1 MGCFCCVINLEPFSG
16 VLFLVGSCFKC
27 INKLPFHFPLGNR
40 TPCGFCL
47 TVWTILIACST
58 GDQSQGRRGESVI
71 RYNHSQHWA
80 WKPLKGQVNMIM
92 TSDSH
97 IYFKQAQVSLIF
109 YLTERERERERERE
123 KITFTDIIRCI
134 IIAITGMTK
143 SPWKWQMIHT
153 CIHFKWAQVSSFFI
167 WERERGRERRRKR
180 EYVFLFL
187 RKNLRKLDFLG
198 HMNH

>member
-71 RYNHSQHWA
+71 RYNHSPCTGHESHWKA
-80 WKPLKGQVNMIM
+80 TVNMIM

-109 YLTERERERERERE
+109 YLTERERERELHSLTS
-123 KITFTDIIRCI
+123 KLYNHCHHWTWNHW
-134 IIAITGMTK
+134 MTK

-153 CIHFKWAQVSSFFI
+153 CIHFKWAQVS
-167 WERERGRERRRKR
+167 
-180 EYVFLFL
+180 
-187 RKNLRKLDFLG
+187 
-198 HMNH
+198 